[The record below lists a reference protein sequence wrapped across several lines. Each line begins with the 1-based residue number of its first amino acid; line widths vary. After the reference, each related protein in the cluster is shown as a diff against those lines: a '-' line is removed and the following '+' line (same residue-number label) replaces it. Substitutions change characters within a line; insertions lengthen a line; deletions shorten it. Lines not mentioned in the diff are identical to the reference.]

1 MSNTI
6 YISDL
11 RIHVLE
17 MENHLLEIEKD
28 LSEVEHPELFIP
40 YLKLQI
46 KENKLIILL
55 CTMKKDNNKTL
66 SNMIRE
72 KLKQCIT
79 DKMEIATELVEIEAI
94 NENEYL
100 EMSKD
105 LKEFYDQCV

>member
-6 YISDL
+6 ELSDL
-11 RIHVLE
+11 RIHVHKL
-17 MENHLLEIEKD
+17 ENHLLEIEND
-28 LSEVEHPELFIP
+28 QSEVEHPELYIP
-40 YLKLQI
+40 YLKLLI

-55 CTMKKDNNKTL
+55 STMKKDNNKTL
-66 SNMIRE
+66 RNMIRE
-72 KLKQCIT
+72 KLKQCMT